1 MKDGE
6 FMATYDSGEI
16 RQADNAYIRKTMR
29 KPLLDRDHEVNLAKR
44 WRDHDDDQAM
54 HELVMAYARLVV
66 SAASKYRHYGL
77 ANGDLIQEGNIG
89 LMQAAK
95 RFDPN
100 RGFRFS
106 TYAAWWIRASIQD
119 HILRNWSIVRTGTT
133 AAHKSLFFK
142 LRRLRARIGEADG
155 GPLSEE
161 GRQKIAE
168 SIGVTVTDIV
178 TMEQR
183 LSGPDMSLNAS
194 VNTQSENEAQDF
206 LADERPSPEQVVIE
220 LHDKKVLSRWLSEA
234 LNELSARERLIILKR
249 RLNEE
254 GATLEQLGQIL
265 GVSKERVR
273 QLEHRALK
281 KLQKTLEIQSES
293 SFGESSLDLLSQF
306 S

>member
-1 MKDGE
+1 
-6 FMATYDSGEI
+6 MALYDSGEI
-16 RQADNAYIRKTMR
+16 RQADNAYIRMTMR

-77 ANGDLIQEGNIG
+77 SNGDLIQEGNIG

-161 GRQKIAE
+161 GRQQIAE
-168 SIGVTVTDIV
+168 SIGVTVTDVV

-183 LSGPDMSLNAS
+183 LSGADMSLNAS

-220 LHDKKVLSRWLSEA
+220 LHDKQVLSRWLSEA

-254 GATLEQLGQIL
+254 GATLEQLGRIL

-281 KLQKTLEIQSES
+281 KLQKTLEIQSRS

>member
-1 MKDGE
+1 MT
-6 FMATYDSGEI
+6 TYETGEI
-16 RQADNAYIRKTMR
+16 RKADNAYIRKAMR
-29 KPLLDRDHEVNLAKR
+29 KPLLDRDYEVKLAKR
-44 WRDHDDDQAM
+44 WRDHDDDRAM
-54 HELVMAYARLVV
+54 HELVMAYARLVI

-161 GRQKIAE
+161 GRQKIAGT
-168 SIGVTVTDIV
+168 IGVTVTDVV

-183 LSGPDMSLNAS
+183 LSGADMSLNAT
-194 VNTQSENEAQDF
+194 VNTESENEAQDF
-206 LADERPSPEQVVIE
+206 LADDRPSPEQVVIE
-220 LHDKKVLSRWLSEA
+220 LHDKKVLSKWLSEA
-234 LNELSARERLIILKR
+234 LNELNARERLIILRR

-281 KLQKTLEIQSES
+281 KLQKTLELQSKT

>member
-1 MKDGE
+1 
-6 FMATYDSGEI
+6 MATYDSGEI

-100 RGFRFS
+100 RGFAFPLMLLGGSGPLSRIIFCGIGPLC
-106 TYAAWWIRASIQD
+106 ALERL
-119 HILRNWSIVRTGTT
+119 LRTNPYF
-133 AAHKSLFFK
+133 LK

-168 SIGVTVTDIV
+168 SIGVTVTDVV

-183 LSGPDMSLNAS
+183 LSGADMSLNS
-194 VNTQSENEAQDF
+194 YVNTESENEAQDF

-254 GATLEQLGQIL
+254 GATLEQLGRIL

-281 KLQKTLEIQSES
+281 KLQKTLEIQSRS
-293 SFGESSLDLLSQF
+293 SFDESSLDLLSQF

>member
-1 MKDGE
+1 MP
-6 FMATYDSGEI
+6 TYESLEI
-16 RQADNAYIRKTMR
+16 RQADNSYIRKTMR
-29 KPLLDRDHEVNLAKR
+29 KPLLDRDYEVALAKR
-44 WRDHDDDQAM
+44 WRDHDDDRAM

-66 SAASKYRHYGL
+66 SAAAKYRHYGL
-77 ANGDLIQEGNIG
+77 SNGDLIQEGNIG

-142 LRRLRARIGEADG
+142 LRRLRTRIGEAEG

-168 SIGVTVTDIV
+168 TIGVTVTDVV

-183 LSGPDMSLNAS
+183 LTGSDISLNAS
-194 VNTQSENEAQDF
+194 VNMESENEAQDF
-206 LADERPSPEQVVIE
+206 LADERPNPEQVVIE
-220 LHDKKVLSRWLSEA
+220 LYDKEVLSRWLSEA
-234 LNELSARERLIILKR
+234 LNELSTRERLIILKR

-254 GATLEQLGQIL
+254 GATLEQLGRVL

-281 KLQKTLEIQSES
+281 KLQKNLEIQSTS
-293 SFGESSLDLLSQF
+293 KLGESTLDLLTQF